1 MGPDAIVPL
10 VAIVCIAGAVILR
23 GPLGRA
29 LADRIARRA
38 PAPEGR
44 VVEVTSRAML
54 EIEEVRQR
62 LAELEERQDFTE
74 RMLTRARESG
84 DLGPGRSTRAP

>member
-1 MGPDAIVPL
+1 VGPDVIVP
-10 VAIVCIAGAVILR
+10 VTVVMCIAGAVVLR

-29 LADRIARRA
+29 IADRIARRV

-44 VVEVTSRAML
+44 AADIAAQAML

-74 RMLTRARESG
+74 RMLTRARERGDSG
-84 DLGPGRSTRAP
+84 LPGGTRAT

>member
-1 MGPDAIVPL
+1 VGPDIIVP
-10 VAIVCIAGAVILR
+10 VATVFCIAGAVILR

-38 PAPEGR
+38 PAPDGHT
-44 VVEVTSRAML
+44 VEVASQTTL
-54 EIEEVRQR
+54 EIEDVRQR